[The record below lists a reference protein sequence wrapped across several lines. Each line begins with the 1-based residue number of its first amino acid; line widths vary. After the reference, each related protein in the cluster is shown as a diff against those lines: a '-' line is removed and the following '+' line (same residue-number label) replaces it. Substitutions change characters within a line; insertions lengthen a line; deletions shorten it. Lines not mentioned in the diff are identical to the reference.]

1 MLTASATEPVRPLCS
16 SGRHPRHASLLSK
29 RAAGTSQ
36 PNAYVGEKR
45 QLLLLANFSDQPFKD
60 EDPLTLWSRIFNE
73 ENLTEPPF
81 YGSVRDYFLAQSYGN
96 FDLCFDLY
104 LITPPQ
110 EHAAYRSG
118 YTQGSPDDT
127 GSGLLLTEML
137 DAVKD
142 SIPDWSVYDWDDDGN
157 IEQVVIL
164 YAGKGQNESGDTCTI
179 WPHQWRLSE
188 QSEPPFIREWGHP
201 YIVVSGEKEY
211 RIDNYGAFPEL
222 NKEGNYGTFG
232 TFCHEYGHCLRLP
245 DFYYGAST
253 KVVGAW
259 DIMDSGN
266 YNMDGFCPPGFS
278 AHERMLLGWLDVT
291 ELTEPISITDMPALA
306 EQGEAYLIRN
316 DGAPNEYYIIENRQ
330 PIGWDVSLPSSG
342 VLIFHID
349 YDEDVWRYGL
359 PNSSSLKRY
368 TLFPANNQAFAN
380 ATYWKDW
387 AYPYNGNDALTNESK
402 PAAKLN
408 NENTDGTKL
417 MSKPVTGIAIHDG
430 LASFDFMGGTTGI
443 ENVNGNGNVNDNGN
457 VNGSLAQAVYDMSGR
472 LVFNGNGN
480 DNGNVNGNVNGNG
493 NRSGV
498 YMVRDKD
505 GKVKKVILH

>member
-1 MLTASATEPVRPLCS
+1 M
-16 SGRHPRHASLLSK
+16 
-29 RAAGTSQ
+29 
-36 PNAYVGEKR
+36 
-45 QLLLLANFSDQPFKD
+45 D
-60 EDPLTLWSRIFNE
+60 EDPLTLWTRIFNE

-96 FDLCFDLY
+96 FDLSFDLY

-110 EHAAYRSG
+110 EHAAYKSG
-118 YTQGSPDDT
+118 YIQGSPDDT

-142 SIPDWSVYDWDDDGN
+142 DIPDWSVYDWDGDGY
-157 IEQVVIL
+157 IEQVIIL
-164 YAGKGQNESGDTCTI
+164 YAGKGQSDTGDDSAI

-188 QSEPPFIREWGHP
+188 QSEPPFNREWGHP

-211 RIDNYGAFPEL
+211 SVDIYGAFPEL

-232 TFCHEYGHCLRLP
+232 TICHEYTHCLGLP
-245 DFYYGAST
+245 DFYYGVST

-259 DIMDSGN
+259 DLMDSGN
-266 YNMDGFCPPGFS
+266 YNMDGYCPPGYS

-291 ELTEPISITDMPALA
+291 ELMEPISITDMPALA
-306 EQGEAYLIRN
+306 ERGEAYLIRN

-330 PIGWDVSLPSSG
+330 PIGWDVSLPGSG

-349 YDEDVWRYGL
+349 YDENVWRYGL

-368 TLFPANNQAFAN
+368 TLFPANNNNFVSES
-380 ATYWKDW
+380 YWKNW

-408 NENTDGTKL
+408 NENTGGTKL

-443 ENVNGNGNVNDNGN
+443 ENVNGNGNGN
-457 VNGSLAQAVYDMSGR
+457 VNGSLAQAIYDMSGR
-472 LVFNGNGN
+472 LVYNGKC
-480 DNGNVNGNVNGNG
+480 
-493 NRSGV
+493 RGV
-498 YMVRDKD
+498 YMVRDRN
-505 GKVKKVILH
+505 GKVKKIVLR